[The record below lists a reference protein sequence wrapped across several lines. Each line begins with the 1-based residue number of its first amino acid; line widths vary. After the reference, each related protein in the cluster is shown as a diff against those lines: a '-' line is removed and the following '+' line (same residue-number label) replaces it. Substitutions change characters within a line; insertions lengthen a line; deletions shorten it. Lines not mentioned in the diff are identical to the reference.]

1 MGVENDARAPAG
13 RCKKIEP
20 RLGDGMATARESKP
34 LQRTLEKLAYG
45 GFVVGRRGD
54 VDELAGQRD
63 GIDHRARDSIY
74 NAGVDVVIAGLGLIG
89 GSLGKALRGRGWR
102 VSFVDPHVTLAAAE
116 AAGAADEK
124 RDRLEGDLIV
134 LATPSDV
141 TLNLLGELRGTN
153 GIVTSVSGVMTP
165 LREAATDINFVAGH
179 PFAGSE
185 LRGLEAANASLFES
199 RPWFVDRHL
208 DDTMTLIAAAGA
220 EPVVVDAAEHDRIM
234 ALTSHLPQ
242 VVATALASLLDG
254 VDSRFIGTG
263 AKSMLRLAGSSYG
276 VWEPILDQNN
286 ENISAA
292 AEQLWNTMRTI
303 SAEDFERAHR
313 LYGREIK

>member
-1 MGVENDARAPAG
+1 M
-13 RCKKIEP
+13 
-20 RLGDGMATARESKP
+20 
-34 LQRTLEKLAYG
+34 
-45 GFVVGRRGD
+45 
-54 VDELAGQRD
+54 
-63 GIDHRARDSIY
+63 
-74 NAGVDVVIAGLGLIG
+74 DVVIAGLGLIG

-102 VSFVDPHVTLAAAE
+102 VSFVDPHVTLAAAQ

-141 TLNLLGELRGTN
+141 TLGLLGELRGT
-153 GIVTSVSGVMTP
+153 GGLVTSVSGVMEP
-165 LREAATDINFVAGH
+165 LREAAKDMNFVAGH

-185 LRGLEAANASLFES
+185 LRGLEAANASLFEN
-199 RPWFVDRHL
+199 RPWFVDRHENEA
-208 DDTMTLIAAAGA
+208 MNLIAATGA
-220 EPVVVDAAEHDRIM
+220 EPVLVDAAEHDRIM

-254 VDSRFIGTG
+254 MNSQFIGPG
-263 AKSMLRLAGSSYG
+263 AKSMLRLAGSSYS

-303 SAEDFERAHR
+303 SPEDFERAQR
-313 LYGREIK
+313 LYRREIK